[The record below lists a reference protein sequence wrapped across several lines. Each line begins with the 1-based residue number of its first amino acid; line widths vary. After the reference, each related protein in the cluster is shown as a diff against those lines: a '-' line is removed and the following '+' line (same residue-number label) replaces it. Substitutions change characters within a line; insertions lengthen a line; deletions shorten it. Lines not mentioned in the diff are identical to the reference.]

1 MSYRYSEFICKVAER
16 HPLCL
21 CVFETALRGFQ
32 YMTKKIVLTGGGT
45 AGHCTPNLALL
56 PYLKDAGYEVAY
68 IGSING
74 IERKLVADYGIPYEP
89 IETGKLRRY
98 FDPKNFSDPF
108 RVIRGYQEAHKF
120 LKSFA
125 PNVVFSKGGYV
136 GVPVVHAAH
145 RLHIPCIIHESDM
158 TPGLANKLC
167 MPFAEKVCCNFPETL
182 SSLPDSKAIL
192 TGTPIRDE
200 LFQGD
205 REAGLALCGF
215 SKERPVL
222 MVIGG
227 SLGASSVNKTVRDN
241 LDVLLE
247 RFQIVH
253 LCGKDKVDNL
263 LLTREGY
270 RQFEYVTEE
279 LKDLYAMADVVLSR
293 AGANAI
299 CELLALKKPNLLVPL
314 PTGRGDQKLN
324 AASFEAQ
331 GYSMVVQDDD
341 LPDVILTKLDEL
353 YSNRSTYIAAM
364 ENSSQGNSNRIILDL
379 IKQASR

>member
-1 MSYRYSEFICKVAER
+1 MAKR
-16 HPLCL
+16 
-21 CVFETALRGFQ
+21 
-32 YMTKKIVLTGGGT
+32 IVLTGGGT

-56 PYLKDAGYEVAY
+56 PYLQAAGFEVAY
-68 IGSING
+68 VGSISG
-74 IERKLVADYGIPYEP
+74 IERRLVADYGIPYEP

-98 FDPKNFSDPF
+98 FDPQNFSDPF
-108 RVIRGYQEAHKF
+108 RVIQGYREAHKF

-125 PNVVFSKGGYV
+125 PDVVFSKGGYV

-167 MPFAEKVCCNFPETL
+167 IPFAAKICCNFPETMK
-182 SSLPDSKAIL
+182 SIPDAKAVL

-200 LFQGD
+200 LLHGS
-205 REAGLALCGF
+205 REAGQAMCGF
-215 SKERPVL
+215 QDTKPVL
-222 MVIGG
+222 LIIGG
-227 SLGASSVNKTVRDN
+227 SQGASSVNKTVRDN
-241 LDVLLE
+241 LDALLE

-253 LCGKDKVDNL
+253 LCGKDKMDNL

-270 RQFEYVTEE
+270 RQFEYVKDE

-331 GYSMVVQDDD
+331 GYSIVVQDDD
-341 LPDVILTKLDEL
+341 LPDVLLTKLDEL
-353 YSNRSTYIAAM
+353 LKNRDRYIAAM
-364 ENSSQGNSNRIILDL
+364 EKSSQTDANRILLDL
-379 IKQASR
+379 IRQVAAGKKSV

>member
-1 MSYRYSEFICKVAER
+1 MS
-16 HPLCL
+16 
-21 CVFETALRGFQ
+21 
-32 YMTKKIVLTGGGT
+32 KKIVLTGGGT
-45 AGHCTPNLALL
+45 AGHCTPNLALI
-56 PYLKDAGYEVAY
+56 PYLREAGYEIAY

-74 IERKLVADYGIPYEP
+74 IEKKLVADYSIPYVA

-108 RVIRGYQEAHKF
+108 RVIRGYQEAHHF
-120 LKSFA
+120 LKEFA
-125 PNVVFSKGGYV
+125 PDVVFSKGGYV

-145 RLHIPCIIHESDM
+145 ALHIPCIIHESDM

-167 MPFAEKVCCNFPETL
+167 MPFAVKVCCNFPETMKD
-182 SSLPDSKAIL
+182 LPDSKAVL

-205 REAGLALCGF
+205 RERGLAFCGF
-215 SKERPVL
+215 DDSKPVL

-227 SLGASSVNKTVRDN
+227 SLGATSVNKTVRDN
-241 LDVLLE
+241 LDALLE
-247 RFQIVH
+247 KYQVVH
-253 LCGKDKVDNL
+253 LCGKDKMDNL
-263 LLTREGY
+263 LLTRPGY
-270 RQFEYVTEE
+270 KQFEYVKEE
-279 LKDLYAMADVVLSR
+279 LKDLYAMADIVLSR

-331 GYSMVVQDDD
+331 GYSIVVQDDD
-341 LPDVILTKLDEL
+341 LPDVLLEKLDEL
-353 YSNRSTYIAAM
+353 YAHRAKYVAAM
-364 ENSSQGNSNRIILDL
+364 EKSSQTNANRIVLDL
-379 IKQASR
+379 IQEEASR